1 MPASATT
8 SLVAFSTAVPVRPT
22 TAKAESFISV
32 RLATARPGRYPSSFT
47 TTRIRRPWTP
57 PSAFTCAAQAWA
69 PRETVPQAAAGPER
83 GAVIPRT
90 TSRSLSPGT
99 VGFEHAPETAKKTA
113 RETVDLAFLGM
124 RLPSRAGG
132 RVPRDGLVRADYTG
146 ANGGATISGV
156 SRIILSE
163 HHSPPGRG
171 RGGGSG

>member
-32 RLATARPGRYPSSFT
+32 RLATARPGRYPSSFA

-146 ANGGATISGV
+146 ANGGGPTFQGCPITSCARPT
-156 SRIILSE
+156 
-163 HHSPPGRG
+163 PPRPVL
-171 RGGGSG
+171 GG